1 MYNSLWY
8 YSLTK
13 PELCPPDSIFAPI
26 WSVLYATMIISIII
40 YTLSFGKNKF
50 FGYLYFIVQASLN
63 LIWPFAFFYLKNV
76 VLAFFIIILLD
87 ILVILTISRFYR
99 VSKIAAILLVPY
111 FVWIIF
117 ATYLNFG
124 YLILN

>member
-13 PELCPPDSIFAPI
+13 PELCPPDSI
-26 WSVLYATMIISIII
+26 
-40 YTLSFGKNKF
+40 
-50 FGYLYFIVQASLN
+50 
-63 LIWPFAFFYLKNV
+63 FAFFYLKNV

-99 VSKIAAILLVPY
+99 VSKMAAILLVPY